1 MITRSGLATIALAL
15 LALAISDARLLACQ
29 STAAGQPGLVTAN
42 RRADFQTNANF
53 DSAQALL
60 QSVRAASFPELSHTV
75 IIRVREF
82 HSSGDYFRTRFSV
95 ARYASLRKM
104 RFYLEVNLRV
114 FELGAP
120 AEAVRAI
127 IAHELEHVLY
137 LSRRSRLSM
146 LSLARLA
153 SAKYTTRFERGADLG
168 AIGRGYGS
176 GLIVYRQWLYQHIP
190 PGALAAKRRDYFS
203 PEEISA
209 IQSIIQKHPETL
221 SYWSR
226 HVPLSIEDIH
236 KQAPSR

>member
-1 MITRSGLATIALAL
+1 M
-15 LALAISDARLLACQ
+15 D
-29 STAAGQPGLVTAN
+29 
-42 RRADFQTNANF
+42 RAEAV
-53 DSAQALL
+53 L
-60 QSVRAASFPELSHTV
+60 QSVRAAAFPELSHTV
-75 IIRVREF
+75 IRVREF

-104 RFYLEVNLRV
+104 RFYLEVNPRV

-137 LSRRSRLSM
+137 LSRRNRISM

-221 SYWSR
+221 SYWSK
-226 HVPLSIEDIH
+226 HVPLSIEDIN
-236 KQAPSR
+236 KQAPLSAR